1 MPPPQQYTKKDV
13 IEAAFRVVLKH
24 RLHNLTAR
32 SVAKELNS
40 SVAPIYSYFDSM
52 DNLAR
57 AVIEDAQNL
66 LLEYTRKPYTKNN
79 WLNIG
84 TGVLFFAR
92 DYSNIY
98 RALFLE
104 GSHFEDI
111 TLDFLNVVE
120 EQMIKDK
127 ILIAMK
133 VENRKKLLEKM
144 VIVTHGFAAL
154 ICAGLI
160 EDTTDKALISSLY
173 EIGDIITL
181 DALKKSKSINKKR

>member
-1 MPPPQQYTKKDV
+1 M
-13 IEAAFRVVLKH
+13 IEAAFNVILKH

-32 SVAKELNS
+32 NVAKELKS

-57 AVIEDAQNL
+57 VVIEDAKNL
-66 LLEYTRKPYTKNN
+66 LLEYTRKPYTENL

-84 TGVLFFAR
+84 TGVLLFAR

-104 GSHFEDI
+104 SSDFEDT
-111 TLDFLNVVE
+111 TLDFLDILE

-127 ILIAMK
+127 ILITMK
-133 VENRKKLLEKM
+133 LENRKKLLDKM
-144 VIVTHGFAAL
+144 VIITHGFAAL

-160 EDTTDKALISSLY
+160 EDTTDKALISSLD
-173 EIGDIITL
+173 EIGEIITL
-181 DALKKSKSINKKR
+181 DALKKSKSINKKV